1 MVKSFIS
8 KKFIEDNDKIQITDS
23 INFENTTLHQNRT
36 EQRFKTL
43 NELNELE
50 SNQDNEFNLQSLV
63 DTVQD
68 YNKIYEVS
76 ITDKD
81 LVEIRKDSISR
92 LVSLNIS
99 FPNEDNQTIRLNNLK
114 KYINNLHDKNS
125 EDIRAIKR
133 KIAKFSS
140 TIKAEMSE
148 LIQLEGIFKA
158 KWLISI

>member
-1 MVKSFIS
+1 M
-8 KKFIEDNDKIQITDS
+8 
-23 INFENTTLHQNRT
+23 
-36 EQRFKTL
+36 
-43 NELNELE
+43 
-50 SNQDNEFNLQSLV
+50 QSLV